1 MNNNEKKNMMHNY
14 IMIQTFILILND
26 MNPNR
31 NENKIENLG
40 L

>member
-1 MNNNEKKNMMHNY
+1 
-14 IMIQTFILILND
+14 MIQTFILILND

-40 L
+40 LWNGINSKQ